1 MGQNLRKASRD
12 EWVSRVDPPTD
23 DDLKI
28 GALLR
33 IADATE
39 KMAQRHTELMRE
51 RDYYER
57 LASSRAEDIRRLE
70 RSNAALRGVIA
81 RMKRAQIA
89 PQEK

>member
-1 MGQNLRKASRD
+1 MPTIKDASRGNYSTQTD
-12 EWVSRVDPPTD
+12 APTWQEVRD
-23 DDLKI
+23 

-51 RDYYER
+51 RDYYEQ
-57 LASSRAEDIRRLE
+57 LANSRAEHIRRLE

-81 RMKRAQIA
+81 RMKRAQVA
-89 PQEK
+89 PNEE